1 MNVLLHFL
9 VYKDSGF
16 GYIGIVRD
24 LAKKSKEDA
33 RREVEVTPNYTANG
47 DVSKLTH
54 RNQRD
59 NNTA

>member
-16 GYIGIVRD
+16 GYIGVVRD

-54 RNQRD
+54 RKQRD

>member
-1 MNVLLHFL
+1 MNVLLHS
-9 VYKDSGF
+9 VGYKDSGF

-47 DVSKLTH
+47 DVRKLTH

-59 NNTA
+59 NTA